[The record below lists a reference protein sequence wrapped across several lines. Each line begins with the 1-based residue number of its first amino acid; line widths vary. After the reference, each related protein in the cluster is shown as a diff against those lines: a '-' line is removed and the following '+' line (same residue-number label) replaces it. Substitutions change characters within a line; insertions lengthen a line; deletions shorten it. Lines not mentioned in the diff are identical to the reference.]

1 MPTTIRDIA
10 REAGVSTATVS
21 KVINN
26 KMYVAPAT
34 RERVLQIMKDLN
46 YSPNV
51 SASNLARKITK
62 TVFSFFARKGV

>member
-34 RERVLQIMKDLN
+34 REKVLQIMKDLN

-51 SASNLARKITK
+51 SASKQFVYYPEAGK
-62 TVFSFFARKGV
+62 TDIAI